1 MRIVVT
7 TVYEDVSDAGA
18 MEWARQSILT
28 QLGKCMTADQLDKMA
43 MDIIGGLPVQATG
56 QPVIGCDDPT
66 HDHSS
71 EEGVT
76 INTTW
81 RVHR

>member
-7 TVYEDVSDAGA
+7 TVYEGVSNEGA

-28 QLGKCMTADQLDKMA
+28 QLGKCMSKVQLDKMA
-43 MDIIGGLPVQATG
+43 MDIVTGHQIQATG